1 MGYLRTRKIYF
12 FTCVSVLNFTFDFR
26 YWKRIRNCSKI
37 YLEISRY
44 RHVLII
50 LVTVILHTDL
60 LKLES
65 LS

>member
-1 MGYLRTRKIYF
+1 M
-12 FTCVSVLNFTFDFR
+12 NFTFDFR

-37 YLEISRY
+37 YLEISSY